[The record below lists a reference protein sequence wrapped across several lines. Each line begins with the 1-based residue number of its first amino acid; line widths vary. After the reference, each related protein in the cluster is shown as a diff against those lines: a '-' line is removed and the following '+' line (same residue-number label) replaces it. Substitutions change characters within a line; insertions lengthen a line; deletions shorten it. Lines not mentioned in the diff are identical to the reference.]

1 MVREGGGRREEEEET
16 LFARPRRGRRDDLC
30 LTSAGGRRRRPPAAQ
45 AGAAWRRSSSDV
57 KGEVVGAS
65 VSGGPLS
72 AIQLILRREFSAL
85 SEQEEEKEKNTSL
98 SLLAL
103 MQKKMKMKNVESGH
117 LCVCRESTLS
127 SFVFVLPY
135 CRKLCTTSKRR
146 RCIFWSLRTPAV
158 CWVILTF
165 SGAAE

>member
-72 AIQLILRREFSAL
+72 AIQLNLRREFSAL
-85 SEQEEEKEKNTSL
+85 AEQEEEKEKNTAP

-103 MQKKMKMKNVESGH
+103 MQKKEKEKRGIWP
-117 LCVCRESTLS
+117 LVCLPRVD
-127 SFVFVLPY
+127 FVF
-135 CRKLCTTSKRR
+135 LCFCSALLQETLRNIKEEKMYFLVFADS
-146 RCIFWSLRTPAV
+146 CSLLGHTD
-158 CWVILTF
+158 L
-165 SGAAE
+165 